1 MLIYIIRRLPILK
14 LWSTR
19 RWSLREDFSVNAN
32 KQEMWMLLI
41 ILDYVWDF
49 NTESL
54 MVKTEMDAP
63 ESQLMID
70 CFSNH
75 YGHYM

>member
-1 MLIYIIRRLPILK
+1 
-14 LWSTR
+14 
-19 RWSLREDFSVNAN
+19 
-32 KQEMWMLLI
+32 MWMLLI

-70 CFSNH
+70 YFSNH